1 MVMSKEVGYMHP
13 ELKKA
18 EAGDADLAVFST
30 Y

>member
-13 ELKKA
+13 ELKKVK
-18 EAGDADLAVFST
+18 AGDADLAVFST